1 MVQQCQWPHI
11 LGACSPSRNDG
22 VDYKEVEDEVGPV
35 GEGGANAVHV
45 CGAKYGFLNHCIPI
59 SNPKRTVKHRDRD
72 RWTAFV

>member
-35 GEGGANAVHV
+35 GEGGANDA
-45 CGAKYGFLNHCIPI
+45 GGFGVSIM
-59 SNPKRTVKHRDRD
+59 D
-72 RWTAFV
+72 F